1 MATFKL
7 TLEYDGTG
15 YAGWQRQPGRPTIQA
30 EIEAALQRIVR
41 TRIAVIGAGRT
52 DAGVHALGQVASFRT
67 DRALMPREWIKA
79 LNAVLPSDI
88 AVRSVEQAADDFHAR
103 YSARMKVYRY
113 RILNRRERSVFERTR
128 AWHVRKPLD
137 VEAMRE
143 GAALLIGRH
152 DFSSFRD
159 SQTDTK
165 DPVCRMCRLD
175 LIEAK
180 AVLRIELEA
189 DRFLKQMVRTIVGTL
204 VEIGQGKRSPKA
216 MKDILDAHDRREAG
230 YTAPPHGLYLV
241 RATY

>member
-15 YAGWQRQPGRPTIQA
+15 YAGWQRQPGQPTIQA
-30 EIEAALQRIVR
+30 EMEAALQRIVR

-152 DFSSFRD
+152 NFSSFQD
-159 SQTDTK
+159 SQTDTT

-230 YTAPPHGLYLV
+230 YTAPPYGLYLV